1 MRALDK
7 DPGVDDQ
14 QIGGVIRAVRI
25 RRRWRQLEVAMK
37 AGVSQSTV
45 SRIERGHL
53 AGVRVDALRGV
64 AAALE
69 IRIEWNARWRG
80 GELDR
85 LRNAGH
91 SALHESV
98 ARSFKSRPQWTFAPE
113 VSFSEFGERGV
124 IDILAWNRTR
134 RALLVIELKTA
145 IVDVNELVGTFD
157 RKIRLGHEVARKRG
171 WAIENGTSVSG
182 WVIVSDTRTNRRRL
196 GDHHAMLR
204 AAYPSDGRMMR
215 TWLRDPSGP
224 TRCLGFWPVVSAA
237 GQVTSTMSPRRRLDH
252 G

>member
-1 MRALDK
+1 M
-7 DPGVDDQ
+7 DPDVNDH
-14 QIGGVIRAVRI
+14 QIGGVIRAVRD
-25 RRRWRQLEVAMK
+25 RRRLRQQDLAMK

-98 ARSFKSRPQWTFAPE
+98 ARSFKSRPDWMFAPE
-113 VSFSEFGERGV
+113 VSFSEFGERGI
-124 IDILAWNRTR
+124 IDILAWNRKG
-134 RALLVIELKTA
+134 RAILVI
-145 IVDVNELVGTFD
+145 D
-157 RKIRLGHEVARKRG
+157 
-171 WAIENGTSVSG
+171 
-182 WVIVSDTRTNRRRL
+182 
-196 GDHHAMLR
+196 
-204 AAYPSDGRMMR
+204 
-215 TWLRDPSGP
+215 
-224 TRCLGFWPVVSAA
+224 
-237 GQVTSTMSPRRRLDH
+237 
-252 G
+252 